1 MNALKLILKLKQW
14 LIKVLEIVVM
24 IVTATLVFDVIWQVF
39 TRYVLKAPSTWTEE
53 LATMLLMWVA
63 LLGAC
68 IAFHR
73 KGHLGVDYF
82 VGKLN
87 AKNKVAV
94 ELLVHLVVA
103 FFAIIIIYGGYRI
116 VAFTLLTNQLSAAL
130 EIKMGYVYLVLPISG
145 FFIFIL
151 SVETAI
157 EKVNTLLTAN
167 KE

>member
-1 MNALKLILKLKQW
+1 MDILKRIRKIKQAM
-14 LIKVLEIVVM
+14 IKTLEVVVM
-24 IVTATLVFDVIWQVF
+24 LATAVLVLDVIWQVF
-39 TRYVLKAPSTWTEE
+39 TRYVLKDPSTWTEE

-68 IAFHR
+68 VAFNR

-82 VGKLN
+82 VSKLSV
-87 AKNKVAV
+87 KNKIAV
-94 ELLVHLVVA
+94 ELFTHLVVA

-145 FFIFIL
+145 LFIL
-151 SVETAI
+151 AVAIETAI
-157 EKVNTLLTAN
+157 EKANTLLTS
-167 KE
+167 K